1 MWYNKDTNKGDDQ
14 HRNKK
19 GFDTMEKITNVK
31 ALNYVLENATLP
43 EDVKAKIEKMKE
55 QFEKKNSSEKK
66 PTANQVANKSIQSA
80 ILEGMESG
88 KLYTITDMIKEIP
101 VCADL
106 TNQKV
111 SALIRPLIGISIER
125 VEDKRKAY
133 FRKIG

>member
-1 MWYNKDTNKGDDQ
+1 
-14 HRNKK
+14 
-19 GFDTMEKITNVK
+19 MEKITNVK
-31 ALNYVLENATLP
+31 ALNYVLENANLP

-80 ILEGMESG
+80 ILESMESG

-111 SALIRPLIGISIER
+111 SALIRPLINISIER